1 MKLQLLLLWKEQ
13 TCLNPH
19 FIENMKK
26 VATYNQFYS
35 TDKERSGYVKK
46 LFILLSVLL
55 LITVIS
61 ACQSNSN
68 QESSFD
74 GSQQGDWPS
83 LSLDEMIE
91 RADLIAFVKVK
102 DTKKQKKENQLN
114 VQISTLEVIETIYGS
129 VSGEIKLDQTNDFV
143 KQRKEYLVFLEKDKN
158 GYHYSLS
165 PSSVIQE
172 QDGKYISDKLGS
184 KGAYTKAEV
193 RELILK

>member
-1 MKLQLLLLWKEQ
+1 M
-13 TCLNPH
+13 
-19 FIENMKK
+19 
-26 VATYNQFYS
+26 
-35 TDKERSGYVKK
+35 KK

-83 LSLDEMIE
+83 LSLDEMTE
-91 RADLIAFVKVK
+91 RADLIAFAKVK

-114 VQISTLEVIETIYGS
+114 VQISTLEVIETISGS
-129 VSGEIKLDQTNDFV
+129 VSGEIKLDQSNDFV
-143 KQRKEYLVFLEKDKN
+143 EQGREYLVFLKKDKN
-158 GYHYSLS
+158 GYFYSLS
-165 PSSVIQE
+165 PSSLIQE

-184 KGAYTKAEV
+184 KGEYTKAEV
-193 RELILK
+193 KKLILK